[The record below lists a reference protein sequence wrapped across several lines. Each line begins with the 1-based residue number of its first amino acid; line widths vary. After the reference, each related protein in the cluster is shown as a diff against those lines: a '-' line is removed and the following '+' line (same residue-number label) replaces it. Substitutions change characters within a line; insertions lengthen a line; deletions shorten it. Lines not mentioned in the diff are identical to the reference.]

1 MRSHVARS
9 GIHSRGFTLVEILV
23 VVVIMAIVISMAV
36 LSIGVTGHDQQ
47 LDQESMRIEGLLSLL
62 HDRALIE
69 GRDFGMKV
77 EPTGYEFVYYDTD
90 RNIWRLLDQEKEFR
104 HRDLPKGLS
113 FQLELDSQVV
123 VLKPIDPNLID
134 NSAPTPPQIA
144 IAASGDASPFRLTL
158 LRDQT
163 DAHAAVTSDAMGKLS
178 LENSDHPKAEKKS

>member
-1 MRSHVARS
+1 
-9 GIHSRGFTLVEILV
+9 
-23 VVVIMAIVISMAV
+23 
-36 LSIGVTGHDQQ
+36 
-47 LDQESMRIEGLLSLL
+47 
-62 HDRALIE
+62 
-69 GRDFGMKV
+69 
-77 EPTGYEFVYYDTD
+77 
-90 RNIWRLLDQEKEFR
+90 
-104 HRDLPKGLS
+104 
-113 FQLELDSQVV
+113 LELDSQVV